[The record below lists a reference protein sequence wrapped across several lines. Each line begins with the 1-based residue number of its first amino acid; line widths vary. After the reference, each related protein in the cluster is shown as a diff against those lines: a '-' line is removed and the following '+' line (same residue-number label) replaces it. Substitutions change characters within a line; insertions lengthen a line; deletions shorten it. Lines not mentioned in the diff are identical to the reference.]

1 MPGSKYVIIGCNIS
15 RKHELALFQIP
26 AKDDEYNTVWR
37 NSIIDAGLKEQIE
50 DDRFTFVNVIIQ
62 RHGLNIVRIS

>member
-37 NSIIDAGLKEQIE
+37 NSIIDAGLKEQI
-50 DDRFTFVNVIIQ
+50 DRRALYICE
-62 RHGLNIVRIS
+62 RHYTKTWIKHR

>member
-26 AKDDEYNTVWR
+26 AKDDEYNTTQCGGTV
-37 NSIIDAGLKEQIE
+37 
-50 DDRFTFVNVIIQ
+50 
-62 RHGLNIVRIS
+62 